1 MQCDK
6 CGNKA
11 VIFQPYSGRHLCR
24 EHVVADIESRIKHD
38 IRANQWM
45 RPGDHLA
52 VALSG
57 NKSSRALLF
66 FFHKLTSQRRD
77 IRLSAIVI
85 DEGIAGHRDLSQI
98 MDLADTLGISCHC
111 GSFGDEFQMKVDE
124 IARNRESD
132 GLCSH
137 CRERRRTLIETIARR
152 EGITRIISGRTL
164 EERAGK
170 ILGNILLGQV
180 ENLFPEGNRPP
191 DSIPWIDPLG
201 SIPGAEADLY
211 ADILCPGRDALLCPY
226 RETGF
231 FDEVEGVLDAYTQ
244 RHPAT
249 PYSVSMIGKT
259 LGRGCKPAGRETEVR
274 SHAT

>member
-6 CGNKA
+6 CGCEA

-24 EHVVADIESRIKHD
+24 EHVIADIESRIKHD
-38 IRANQWM
+38 IRANKWM

-57 NKSSRALLF
+57 NKSSRTLLS
-66 FFHKLTSQRRD
+66 FFHKLTARRRD

-98 MDLADTLGISCHC
+98 MDLADTLGLSCHC
-111 GSFGDEFQMKVDE
+111 GSFRDEFRLTMDE
-124 IARNRESD
+124 IARNRES
-132 GLCSH
+132 GSLCSR
-137 CRERRRTLIETIARR
+137 CQDLRCTLIETIARR

-180 ENLFPEGNRPP
+180 ENLLPEGNRQ

-211 ADILCPGRDALLCPY
+211 ADILCPGHEAPRCPY

-231 FDEVEGVLDAYTQ
+231 FDDVESVLDAYTQ

-249 PYSVSMIGKT
+249 PYSVSVIGKT
-259 LGRGCKPAGRETEVR
+259 LGRGCKPAGREKEVR